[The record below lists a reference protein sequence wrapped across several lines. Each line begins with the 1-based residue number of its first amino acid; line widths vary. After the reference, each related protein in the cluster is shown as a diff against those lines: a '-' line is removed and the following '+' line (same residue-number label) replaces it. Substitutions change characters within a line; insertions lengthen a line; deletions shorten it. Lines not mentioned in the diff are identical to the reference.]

1 MGSFHEVKDLTSIL
15 SARSD
20 WSPLGQGQWGEEG
33 RLQGS
38 PWKAGGAGKTQVP
51 AWGSVLGALGQAAF
65 RSGLWSRCPSPSIPG
80 CCDVWRTQWA
90 GRPRPGWGPTVLN
103 GCVGRGVLPCPPQ
116 PHTPGQQ
123 PSPGVCSRPH
133 VPTQSRAPPR
143 SSVTPG
149 RFLSLSVPGLFMCR
163 MR

>member
-51 AWGSVLGALGQAAF
+51 AWGLCWEPWGRPLSALVSGLGVRAPRFQAAVMSGGP
-65 RSGLWSRCPSPSIPG
+65 SGLGGPDR
-80 CCDVWRTQWA
+80 A
-90 GRPRPGWGPTVLN
+90 GARQ
-103 GCVGRGVLPCPPQ
+103 C
-116 PHTPGQQ
+116 
-123 PSPGVCSRPH
+123 
-133 VPTQSRAPPR
+133 
-143 SSVTPG
+143 
-149 RFLSLSVPGLFMCR
+149 
-163 MR
+163 